1 MSFADNFQR
10 AYVQARQQK
19 MQREQHQDNL
29 EKKDEW
35 HKLQRDKFSTTQAIA
50 RNEAEATRLAQHS
63 QIPDIDHIR
72 LFSDGNVSP
81 TETGTRVVPTETG
94 ALVVPTETGTSVVP
108 TETGTSG
115 APGTPVVPTGTG
127 APVVPT
133 GTGASTGA
141 DLQPSV
147 KGPPSEGK
155 DYGEEGFGVED
166 ASRILESAGW
176 GEGKTVKYRGR
187 EVPVTSELGRAVI
200 SERYLREQINRV
212 EVTGRKAHSQQHW
225 DVVTGLPRTE
235 TYYTNPALVNAVN
248 SWKALTKKMP
258 GMSER
263 ETVSDRTQAATQ
275 MVLQSQV
282 ARRENEKYQA
292 QRKEK
297 IADQLT
303 IFRKKGELA
312 SKRGMTPKQKLT
324 FTKGMIVF
332 GNDLAED
339 GELGPTMK
347 RLSMFQT
354 YVQKLSGSDD
364 PITYSGFE
372 EKYLPTILG
381 ISASEL
387 KEGSKEGPEAH
398 FPEYFGEEIG
408 KELFKDFTPDR
419 VKELLRIKEQAVEM
433 IVYENKSIEE
443 ANAWAEEQINK
454 TPWSP
459 DAHSNLLQNGVQSN
473 PRWEAKFPWLNETKE
488 RDNLSILENY
498 LGDD

>member
-35 HKLQRDKFSTTQAIA
+35 HKLQRDKFRTTQAIA
-50 RNEAEATRLAQHS
+50 RNEAEANRLARNS
-63 QIPDIDHIR
+63 QIPDTGYI
-72 LFSDGNVSP
+72 
-81 TETGTRVVPTETG
+81 TGTGTPGITG

-235 TYYTNPALVNAVN
+235 TYYTNRALVNAVN

-263 ETVSDRTQAATQ
+263 ATVSDRTQAATQ

-292 QRKEK
+292 QRQEK
-297 IADQLT
+297 IADAVT

-312 SKRGMTPKQKLT
+312 SKGGMTPKQKLT

-372 EKYLPTILG
+372 EKYLPKILG
-381 ISASEL
+381 IPASKS
-387 KEGSKEGPEAH
+387 KEGSKEGSEAH
-398 FPEYFGEEIG
+398 FPKYYGEEIG
-408 KELFKDFTPDR
+408 KELFKEFTPDR

-488 RDNLSILENY
+488 RDNLSILETY